1 MEERLFLK
9 LDWGSGRVFN
19 LFAVRMT
26 VNKSPV
32 TCKVMAWPLWQ
43 EEGRRDAKA
52 RLERLPSTL
61 FHHIMPV
68 GLLRDSSNGTEADCQ
83 GPPPLPSAWAAPL
96 ITNQCVCDD
105 ETPQRLENNSR
116 GPASQLGTGCCL
128 KQARGHT
135 YLPLLY
141 FCSVSPLITCSLR
154 QAAAVWLQWFKVIF
168 SHRPQSSGD

>member
-52 RLERLPSTL
+52 RLERLPSNPL
-61 FHHIMPV
+61 
-68 GLLRDSSNGTEADCQ
+68 SSYHACWLAEGFIKRHW
-83 GPPPLPSAWAAPL
+83 GWLSRPPPLPSAWAAPL

-116 GPASQLGTGCCL
+116 GPASQLGTGCCV